1 MQQITQTLFFFPF
14 RWYVWGSLVS
24 AFIAMIPLID
34 LSISIFDVPEATS
47 LKAFDESATW
57 VLLIISSIFFTIGS
71 YVFVRAFESPPK
83 PPLFTWR
90 HFATDELLAA
100 WLYLFAMSPYIPYA
114 MFYINVN
121 RHRYVYWGAFFAS
134 IFFVAASA
142 FFVYT
147 CYPSHHHLLVS
158 ATYSVFMCTQYL
170 IWSMRC
176 HLHPG
181 IVMKCLHLPLT
192 SYHNP
197 SYPPL
202 ILH

>member
-1 MQQITQTLFFFPF
+1 
-14 RWYVWGSLVS
+14 
-24 AFIAMIPLID
+24 MIPLID
-34 LSISIFDVPEATS
+34 LSISIFHVPEATS

-147 CYPSHHHLLVS
+147 CYPSHHHLLVRV
-158 ATYSVFMCTQYL
+158 THCVLHVHTIQYL
-170 IWSMRC
+170 IRSMRC
-176 HLHPG
+176 HLHRQK
-181 IVMKCLHLPLT
+181 VSASFPLT
-192 SYHNP
+192 HTT
-197 SYPPL
+197 
-202 ILH
+202 ILPIHLCSEYLSSSILLQFCSILSILGFI

>member
-1 MQQITQTLFFFPF
+1 MC
-14 RWYVWGSLVS
+14 RWYVWGSLLS
-24 AFIAMIPLID
+24 AFIALIPLID
-34 LSISIFDVPEATS
+34 LSVSIFNVPEATS

-57 VLLIISSIFFTIGS
+57 VLLILSSIFFTIGS

-90 HFATDELLAA
+90 HFSTDELLAA

-134 IFFVAASA
+134 IFFVVASA

-158 ATYSVFMCTQYL
+158 STCCVTHLHLFVRPLTAS
-170 IWSMRC
+170 SMRR
-176 HLHPG
+176 HLHLG
-181 IVMKCLHLPLT
+181 ESVNLPLI
-192 SYHNP
+192 SP
-197 SYPPL
+197 SFLFYFLPVMCCT
-202 ILH
+202 

>member
-1 MQQITQTLFFFPF
+1 MFYNLVFKEFDLQMRATENAANHSNFIFFPF

-34 LSISIFDVPEATS
+34 LHVSIFDIPEATS

-158 ATYSVFMCTQYL
+158 VKYGFFHIHTIFNLVNAVS
-170 IWSMRC
+170 S
-176 HLHPG
+176 
-181 IVMKCLHLPLT
+181 T
-192 SYHNP
+192 S
-197 SYPPL
+197 S
-202 ILH
+202 

>member
-1 MQQITQTLFFFPF
+1 MRALSIFFNLTFKVFGLDIRTTENAANHSNFVFFPF

-121 RHRYVYWGAFFAS
+121 RHRYV
-134 IFFVAASA
+134 
-142 FFVYT
+142 
-147 CYPSHHHLLVS
+147 
-158 ATYSVFMCTQYL
+158 
-170 IWSMRC
+170 
-176 HLHPG
+176 
-181 IVMKCLHLPLT
+181 
-192 SYHNP
+192 
-197 SYPPL
+197 
-202 ILH
+202 

>member
-1 MQQITQTLFFFPF
+1 M
-14 RWYVWGSLVS
+14 
-24 AFIAMIPLID
+24 
-34 LSISIFDVPEATS
+34 
-47 LKAFDESATW
+47 KAFDESATW

-90 HFATDELLAA
+90 HFSTDELLAA

-134 IFFVAASA
+134 IFFVVASA

-158 ATYSVFMCTQYL
+158 GIHCVSTCMYL
-170 IWSMRC
+170 YDHFESRLCAVIYTV
-176 HLHPG
+176 
-181 IVMKCLHLPLT
+181 IECLHIFYLT
-192 SYHNP
+192 PP
-197 SYPPL
+197 SSLLAFYPVP
-202 ILH
+202 HYT